1 MRPGLLER
9 WVPESSRLTRALPT
23 QVQHAIA
30 EIKKAL
36 IEGATMALEVRRFS
50 FFECTGNHHAETSVR
65 ASAGGATSTSRWRR
79 WRSNRSLLGRLGI
92 YFLSKTGCYL
102 FCANADT
109 LNLTVCRVG
118 STEQLRSNRRES
130 DSSLS
135 SLLRP

>member
-1 MRPGLLER
+1 VRPVLT
-9 WVPESSRLTRALPT
+9 WVVSESSRLTRELPM

-50 FFECTGNHHAETSVR
+50 LFQCTENHHAETSVR
-65 ASAGGATSTSRWRR
+65 VSAGGATSTSRWRR
-79 WRSNRSLLGRLGI
+79 WRSNRPLLGRLGI
-92 YFLSKTGCYL
+92 YFPSKPVCYL

-109 LNLTVCRVG
+109 LNLTVCRVRG
-118 STEQLRSNRRES
+118 TEQLGFNRREYG
-130 DSSLS
+130 SSLS